1 MEYAEVAAESEGAKY
16 VWIEADGS
24 FGYAIDPDDVPENVQ
39 SVPLDQTLA
48 VGAAVEKRNA
58 FLSIYFAG
66 EKSHRPSVALDGEQK

>member
-48 VGAAVEKRNA
+48 VGAAV
-58 FLSIYFAG
+58 
-66 EKSHRPSVALDGEQK
+66 